1 MLQSFKYAINGIVK
15 AFVSQRNMQ
24 IHGVALIVAVFA
36 GWYFKISNL
45 EWIAIL
51 LCSSMV
57 FGAEIFNTAIEEIV
71 NFISPNQH
79 PKAGLIKDLS
89 AGAVL
94 VSAIFA
100 VVVAVIIFLPK
111 IF

>member
-94 VSAIFA
+94 VSAIYKKEHGMSLI
-100 VVVAVIIFLPK
+100 VP
-111 IF
+111 